1 MPHVSRASTLPL
13 PLAEPRVA
21 TLSNGATLL
30 NAPSAS
36 RNIGV
41 FLIVRA
47 GSRDET
53 AETAGLA
60 HYLEHMFYK
69 GTERRP
75 TTQQITR
82 EIDRL
87 GASTNAYTDT
97 EEVGYY
103 AEGPATAMRQL
114 ADIVTDMLSRPLFA
128 VEEVERE
135 RNVVLQEL
143 SARLADPDGWIWDRL
158 GTVTFGADQPV
169 SWSAAGFPWVVEKA
183 TRDQLLEYHRSFYA
197 PASMCLVIAGGAQLE
212 PERAEA
218 LLVDV
223 PTAQPR
229 PRAQARW
236 GLGERYAANVR
247 PFTPAEEPQIKMAL
261 AVPGISALD
270 EDRTALSVMTYILG
284 GGMSSRLFHTVRERN
299 GLAYSIFALHEA
311 LEDTGVFAI
320 ATGTRPKDAAKAVR
334 LSFRELRRIAAR
346 PVPATELAA
355 AKSAMIG
362 RMLRSTETAMASAR
376 FYGSRWRA
384 RLPLETPDDRAAA
397 VSRVTVS
404 DVQRVAERIAAG
416 IEDVRLAFVGPK
428 DQGDALLDAAL
439 DHRSG

>member
-13 PLAEPRVA
+13 PLAEPRVTA
-21 TLSNGATLL
+21 LSNGATLL

-223 PTAQPR
+223 PAAQPR

-261 AVPGISALD
+261 AVPGIPALD

-320 ATGTRPKDAAKAVR
+320 ATGTRPKDAVKAVR

>member
-1 MPHVSRASTLPL
+1 LPHVSKVLPL
-13 PLAEPRVA
+13 PLSPPA
-21 TLSNGATLL
+21 TTTLANGVTLL
-30 NAPSAS
+30 NAPSPS
-36 RNIGV
+36 RNVGI

-75 TTQQITR
+75 TTKQITR

-103 AEGPATAMRQL
+103 AEGPAAAMVQL

-128 VEEVERE
+128 MEEVERE

-158 GTVTFGADQPV
+158 GTVTFGGDQPV
-169 SWSAAGFPWVVEKA
+169 SWSAAGFPWVIEKA
-183 TRDQLLEYHRSFYA
+183 TRDQLIDYHRSFYA
-197 PASMCLVIAGGAQLE
+197 PASMCLTVAGGAVLE
-212 PERAEA
+212 PDRAEA
-218 LLVDV
+218 LLRDV
-223 PTAQPR
+223 PTARPR

-236 GLGERYAANVR
+236 GQGDRYAANVR
-247 PFTPAEEPQIKMAL
+247 LFTSSEEPQIKMAL
-261 AVPGISALD
+261 AVPGIPTLD
-270 EDRTALSVMTYILG
+270 EDRTALSVMTHILG

-299 GLAYSIFALHEA
+299 GLAYSIFAHHES
-311 LEDTGVFAI
+311 LEDTGIFAI
-320 ATGTRPKDAAKAVR
+320 ATGTRPKDAARAVR
-334 LSFRELRRIAAR
+334 LSFGELRKIAAR

-362 RMLRSTETAMASAR
+362 RLLRSTETAMASAR
-376 FYGSRWRA
+376 FYGGRWRA
-384 RLPLETPDDRAAA
+384 RLPLETPDQRAEAIA
-397 VSRVTVS
+397 QVTVPQ
-404 DVQRVAERIAAG
+404 VQRVAERIAAG
-416 IEDVRLAFVGPK
+416 IEEVRLAFVGPS
-428 DQGDALLDAAL
+428 DQGEALLDAAL
-439 DHRSG
+439 DRRAG

>member
-1 MPHVSRASTLPL
+1 VT
-13 PLAEPRVA
+13 

-223 PTAQPR
+223 PAAQPR

-320 ATGTRPKDAAKAVR
+320 ATGTRPKDAVKAVR